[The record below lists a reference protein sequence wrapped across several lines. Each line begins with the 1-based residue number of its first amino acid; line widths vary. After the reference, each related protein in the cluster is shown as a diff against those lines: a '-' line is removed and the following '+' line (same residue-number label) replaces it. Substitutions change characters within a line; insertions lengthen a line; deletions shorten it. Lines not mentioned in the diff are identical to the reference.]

1 MKQTPL
7 VTTYTKTSIEACI
20 KFPMFGILLRY
31 FRGSGRT
38 DTTVC

>member
-1 MKQTPL
+1 MMQKPL

-20 KFPMFGILLRY
+20 KFPMFGISLRY
-31 FRGSGRT
+31 FRGSGGT